1 MVKKKGTKIEKFSSP
16 PPRLEPP
23 DPHHQHIDDDLVAH
37 PPANLPFFFPF
48 TPPPTTRPNRPP
60 LLHPRPSTPPP
71 PPTTTTVVQAKPY
84 QKLKM
89 AKESSLLPPEP
100 LCCLATRKK
109 TSPGLCG
116 KGRTHGAWAGG
127 FASTGEGRRGLILI
141 FIFYIDLLPLFFWFL
156 SRAGKWNELVVRAGW
171 NFVINHHFEI
181 LSRTRVRVGLSRGCL
196 LSLVYSGGVCRTA
209 LFP

>member
-1 MVKKKGTKIEKFSSP
+1 MNLAWYLAFQKRLMLRGEKKKEQKIEKFSSP

-23 DPHHQHIDDDLVAH
+23 DPHHQHIDDDLVTH
-37 PPANLPFFFPF
+37 PPASLPFSFPLPLPLPLDQTAHPF
-48 TPPPTTRPNRPP
+48 SIPVHPHHHHHQPP
-60 LLHPRPSTPPP
+60 L
-71 PPTTTTVVQAKPY
+71 QAKPY

-141 FIFYIDLLPLFFWFL
+141 FILYIDLLPLFF
-156 SRAGKWNELVVRAGW
+156 SV
-171 NFVINHHFEI
+171 
-181 LSRTRVRVGLSRGCL
+181 S
-196 LSLVYSGGVCRTA
+196 
-209 LFP
+209 